1 VSPPRSV
8 DYQLDGKGLGIGLAA
23 ARFNSYL
30 TDQMLEIA
38 LKRLSELNVV
48 EEDVV
53 VVRTPGAFELPLI
66 ARRLADRDDIDAV
79 ICIGCVIRGE
89 TDHYDHVANAAS
101 TGISKANEDFG
112 KPVIF
117 GVLTT
122 ENTEQAAARIGHTID
137 YVDAA
142 VEMANTMRQ
151 IHELT

>member
-1 VSPPRSV
+1 MSPPRSV

-89 TDHYDHVANAAS
+89 TDHYDHVAYAAS

-142 VEMANTMRQ
+142 IEMANTMRQ

>member
-1 VSPPRSV
+1 VE
-8 DYQLDGKGLGIGLAA
+8 YQLEGKGLGIGLAA

-38 LKRLSELNVV
+38 LKRLSELNVA
-48 EEDVV
+48 EENVV
-53 VVRTPGAFELPLI
+53 VVRTPGAFELPLV

-89 TDHYDHVANAAS
+89 TDHYDHVAYAAS
-101 TGISKANEDFG
+101 TGISKASEDFG

-122 ENTEQAAARIGHTID
+122 ENTEQAVARIGHTID

>member
-1 VSPPRSV
+1 MSPPRSV

-89 TDHYDHVANAAS
+89 TDHYDHVAYAAS
-101 TGISKANEDFG
+101 TGISKASEDFG

-122 ENTEQAAARIGHTID
+122 ENTDQAAARIGHTID

>member
-1 VSPPRSV
+1 MSPPRRV
-8 DYQLDGKGLGIGLAA
+8 DYQLDGNGLGIGLAA

-53 VVRTPGAFELPLI
+53 VVRTPGAFELPLV

-89 TDHYDHVANAAS
+89 TDHYDHVAYAAS
-101 TGISKANEDFG
+101 TGISKASEDFG

-122 ENTEQAAARIGHTID
+122 ENTDQAAARIGHTID

-142 VEMANTMRQ
+142 IEMANTMRQ

>member
-1 VSPPRSV
+1 MSPRSV
-8 DYQLDGKGLGIGLAA
+8 EYLLEGKGLGIGLAA

-38 LKRLSELNVV
+38 LKRLSELNVA

-53 VVRTPGAFELPLI
+53 VVRTPGAFELPLV
-66 ARRLADRDDIDAV
+66 ARRLAERDDIDAV

-89 TDHYDHVANAAS
+89 TDHYDHVAYAAA
-101 TGISKANEDFG
+101 TGISKASEDLG

-122 ENTEQAAARIGHTID
+122 ENTEQAVARIGHAIAC
-137 YVDAA
+137 VDAA

>member
-89 TDHYDHVANAAS
+89 TDHYDHVAYAAS

>member
-1 VSPPRSV
+1 
-8 DYQLDGKGLGIGLAA
+8 
-23 ARFNSYL
+23 
-30 TDQMLEIA
+30 MLEIA

-53 VVRTPGAFELPLI
+53 VVRTPGAFELPLV

-89 TDHYDHVANAAS
+89 TDHYDHVAYAAS
-101 TGISKANEDFG
+101 TGISKASEDFG

-122 ENTEQAAARIGHTID
+122 ENTDQAAARIGHTID

>member
-1 VSPPRSV
+1 VSPRSV
-8 DYQLDGKGLGIGLAA
+8 EYQLEGKGLGIGLAA

-38 LKRLSELNVV
+38 LKRLSELNVA
-48 EEDVV
+48 EENVV
-53 VVRTPGAFELPLI
+53 VVRTPGAFELPLV

-89 TDHYDHVANAAS
+89 TDHYDHVAYAAS
-101 TGISKANEDFG
+101 TGISKASEDFG

-122 ENTEQAAARIGHTID
+122 ENTEQAVARIGHTID